1 MLVEMEPVSL
11 SILSSTAERVQRQI
25 LFNEFRIYFAYI
37 LQLLIDIALLLS
49 LVFFAETLLGT
60 AEIDL

>member
-1 MLVEMEPVSL
+1 MLVEIGPVSL

-25 LFNEFRIYFAYI
+25 LFNEFRIYFAHL

-49 LVFFAETLLGT
+49 LVFFAETLVRT